1 MKTGLAAGA
10 AAAALLSWAQPSPD
24 CQLVPGWEQKGP
36 ARAYMGED
44 LFEYMDGNSE
54 GYLIYGFRNM
64 KGVTCARGGVEFILD
79 VSEMADPDAAYGI
92 FSSARDPKRPVTDIG
107 TAAEIQP
114 RRAVMVKD
122 RYYVE
127 IAVNQEGDH
136 GDALKAFMTAMEA
149 RIPGRAALPEALSW
163 FPAEGRQSLR
173 LIPESVLGIRLLR
186 RGYMGQYEFGK
197 AFLVK
202 ETSPEAAAGVME
214 KLRARFGKTQPAEV
228 AEEGFQW
235 EDKYLGRVCVFRK
248 GAYVG
253 GWANVDQGRDPRE
266 LAGALASKVH

>member
-1 MKTGLAAGA
+1 MKSKTAIGA
-10 AAAALLSWAQPSPD
+10 AAAALLCWGQPAPD
-24 CQLVPGWEQKGP
+24 CQLVPGWSQKGP
-36 ARAYMGED
+36 ARTFIGED

-64 KGVTCARGGVEFILD
+64 KGVTCAKDGVEFILD

-92 FSSARDPKRPVTDIG
+92 FSATRNPGQPVVPIG

-136 GDALKAFMTAMEA
+136 APALKAFMTAMEA
-149 RIPGRAALPEALSW
+149 RIPGSTALPATLSW
-163 FPAEGRQSLR
+163 FPAEARKSLR

-186 RGYMGQYEFGK
+186 RGYVGEYDFGK

-202 ETSPEAAAGVME
+202 ETSPDAAAAVME
-214 KLRARFGKTQPAEV
+214 KLRARFGATRPAQV
-228 AEEGFQW
+228 ADEGFHY
-235 EDKYLGRVCVFRK
+235 EEKYLGRMCVFRK

-253 GWANVDQGRDPRE
+253 GWANVAEGRDPLE
-266 LAGALASKVH
+266 LAGALASQVH